1 MGSIIRQLQ
10 EDYNYVIITG
20 LFLVYPENYI
30 HVLEASEDIIYRH
43 FKALYSSENDSCKV
57 GRSIFLPSFHHVH
70 QRFFTEWH
78 HVFTIPP
85 TLIQKLE
92 SHKLEDIQMQMS
104 ICFNKIYELCDHISN
119 TVHDYAVPIKEVI
132 RNINDKISRLYPEST
147 LLEYLLNANNPVIM
161 TVEKYLEIFSAVPFI
176 SLYSEY
182 LQYQKNVS
190 FLWDKIW
197 PPPRDMMFCVTSE
210 KEDRP
215 SVVSAKNR
223 RGSRRPT
230 R

>member
-1 MGSIIRQLQ
+1 MGTIIRQLQ

-20 LFLVYPENYI
+20 LLLVYPENYI

-43 FKALYSSENDSCKV
+43 FKALYSSENDSCKM

-70 QRFFTEWH
+70 QRFFMEWH

-92 SHKLEDIQMQMS
+92 SYKLEDIQTQMS

-119 TVHDYAVPIKEVI
+119 TVHDYAVPIKEII

-147 LLEYLLNANNPVIM
+147 LLEYLLNANNSVIL

-176 SLYSEY
+176 SLYS
-182 LQYQKNVS
+182 
-190 FLWDKIW
+190 DRIW
-197 PPPRDMMFCVTSE
+197 PPPRDMMFCDTSE

-215 SVVSAKNR
+215 SVVSVKNR
-223 RGSRRPT
+223 RGSRRAT